1 MKTSVRK
8 FLTDERGQD
17 LVEYSLL
24 LVLLGSIALIFLTE
38 MGINVANILSKIGNK
53 LEGANNSIP

>member
-1 MKTSVRK
+1 METSVRK

>member
-1 MKTSVRK
+1 MTNSVRQ

-24 LVLLGSIALIFLTE
+24 LVLLGGLALVYLSAI
-38 MGINVANILSKIGNK
+38 GASVASVFSKLGNR
-53 LEGANNSIP
+53 LADAGSSLP